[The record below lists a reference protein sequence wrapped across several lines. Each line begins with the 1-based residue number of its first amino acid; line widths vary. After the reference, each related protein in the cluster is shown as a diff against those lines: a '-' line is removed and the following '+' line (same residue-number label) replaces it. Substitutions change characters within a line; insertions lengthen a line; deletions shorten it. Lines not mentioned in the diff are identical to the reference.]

1 MHKSSFL
8 TKIVAI
14 VAIWWGIQLFFWLLG
29 VDSVAAA
36 TLSEYVQDKIYIY
49 NSILNGLYLLIWPA
63 LALAG
68 FALDNSM
75 VYGSLFG
82 LDAPL
87 FLIWNIIKNI
97 ANFILWFMVLFEI
110 LKNFFT
116 TGEQGKKAFEVIKK
130 ALIAWVLIQA
140 SWFLMGAIIDISTIA
155 TYSIGGMPI
164 TILGWSDNQCK
175 ALADIKTLP
184 IGTKVDFTASNQNY
198 SIDNGFQYY
207 YYINKDDGTK
217 TYFSPCRFYD
227 DRWVVGQKFW
237 GTVDNIP
244 YENNYCIL
252 PWNQFAYFTNQLAT
266 NANIMQSVVGNWPV
280 ADGNDPIGYRQNLE
294 ALSTNSWWLV
304 SPIKRS
310 EWLSGWLIFDAR
322 SGAKSEALVQ
332 APGIYLLNGTGTA
345 FVNTFGQ
352 APMLKDIIAKAEWFV
367 WVLITLYKS
376 ILNFV
381 SFNTGSSSTDTFI
394 LFLEAWLKVAFGLAL
409 LIPLILL
416 SIALVIRVGYIW
428 MFIALSP
435 IIALKIAFDDN
446 DTMKGIWSSIPIIK
460 EKLGD
465 VIRIIFAPVLI
476 TFAVSFC
483 LVFMTALITSINNQ
497 PSNNPSQCLGDNIRV
512 FESMNVKTSN
522 PGSWLNKTYQIAG
535 IAELQ
540 QSAFGVNV
548 TGPQKDIF
556 WWILINLFGVA
567 IVWLLLMTVIESVFK
582 GTPIGD
588 MKLWQKALTMLG
600 QVPIIPIPTK
610 WGGWTWVWV
619 GTVGKVANDQ
629 VSRLSGQISQE
640 QENALLGI
648 KKKPKSAGS
657 ETSPTTTN
665 TTVQTISGLSTEEK
679 NSVIG
684 AAAST
689 WLATVAY
696 DNIDKVKNENP
707 KNISKSLLTNEWLYK
722 DYQEQIKNPNP
733 AILSKRITDDAN
745 WVIDNKKLF
754 TPDEFKSILQ
764 RNDELTKR
772 LLPQT
777 AKSKIN
783 IGGTDLELTFNPTD
797 GSYNFETPATPT
809 AGIADY
815 VPLVSKTPATD
826 RSKTIAELSPPS
838 TP

>member
-1 MHKSSFL
+1 
-8 TKIVAI
+8 
-14 VAIWWGIQLFFWLLG
+14 
-29 VDSVAAA
+29 
-36 TLSEYVQDKIYIY
+36 
-49 NSILNGLYLLIWPA
+49 
-63 LALAG
+63 
-68 FALDNSM
+68 
-75 VYGSLFG
+75 
-82 LDAPL
+82 
-87 FLIWNIIKNI
+87 
-97 ANFILWFMVLFEI
+97 MVLFEI

-394 LFLEAWLKVAFGLAL
+394 LFLEALLKVGFGLAL

-446 DTMKGIWSSIPIIK
+446 ETMKGIWSSIPIIK

-512 FESMNVKTSN
+512 FESMNVKTST

-582 GTPIGD
+582 GTPVGD
-588 MKLWQKALTMLG
+588 WKLKQTAGNMLASL
-600 QVPIIPIPTK
+600 PFIPIPTSS
-610 WGGWTWVWV
+610 GGRTTVWAWTLAN
-619 GTVGKVANDQ
+619 VAQAKATD
-629 VSRLSGQISQE
+629 I
-640 QENALLGI
+640 NAKLNASNLDEILGRNN
-648 KKKPKSAGS
+648 KKQA
-657 ETSPTTTN
+657 ETETTSTN
-665 TTVQTISGLSTEEK
+665 TTTAATNTTLKTINGLSETEK
-679 NSVIG
+679 AAVIW
-684 AAAST
+684 AAAGT
-689 WLATVAY
+689 AGLWAATY
-696 DNIDKVKNENP
+696 NTIDKIPESVKKEDA
-707 KNISKSLLTNEWLYK
+707 KNISKTILTDETSYNAYK
-722 DYQEQIKNPNP
+722 KQITTNLPDK
-733 AILSKRITDDAN
+733 AELSKRVTDDAN
-745 WVIDNKKLF
+745 WINTKKDIF
-754 TPDEFKSILQ
+754 SQDEFKTILSRKDDDLAKRLAPQTDRSRIKLADTESILV
-764 RNDELTKR
+764 
-772 LLPQT
+772 
-777 AKSKIN
+777 
-783 IGGTDLELTFNPTD
+783 FNPTN
-797 GSYNFETPATPT
+797 GTYTFEAVKQDDKAT
-809 AGIADY
+809 DY
-815 VPLVSKTPATD
+815 IPLVSNAGIID
-826 RSKTIAELSPPS
+826 RNKDITQLRPSS